1 MGEAFIIK
9 PSPMTTRREFLAIT
23 LATTLPVSSLFA
35 AKKSYSL
42 GYSAITWNGQDEQAI
57 QEISALGFKGI
68 QLRANSFVKYR
79 DNPAALKALLDSSGL
94 QLCMFSSGNVEIDAA
109 KVEASIA
116 QHVRHAAFVKALGGT
131 SIQLTNSLRKKGVK
145 PEEKDLIRLAEV
157 MNEIGAKT
165 KELCIQATYH
175 NHIDQCGETPEEVDL
190 LVNHMD
196 PTKIKL
202 LLDVAH
208 YFQGGGN
215 PAEAVLK
222 YRKVLQALHVKD
234 VRQTEPRYRFVEL
247 GQGKVNLEEVFANL
261 DKINFKGFAIVELDA
276 VPDAGKTPLS
286 CAETSKEFLKTNIQY
301 PFS

>member
-1 MGEAFIIK
+1 
-9 PSPMTTRREFLAIT
+9 MTTRREFLAIT

-68 QLRANSFVKYR
+68 QLRANSFAKYK
-79 DNPAALKALLDSSGL
+79 DNPSALKAILDSSGL
-94 QLCMFSSGNVEIDAA
+94 QLCMFSSGNVEIDPA

-116 QHVRHAAFVKALGGT
+116 QHIKHATFVKALGGT

-165 KELCIQATYH
+165 KEIGIQATYH
-175 NHIDQCGETPEEVDL
+175 NHMDQFGETPEEVEL

-222 YRKVLQALHVKD
+222 YRKVLHSLHVKD

-261 DKINFKGFAIVELDA
+261 DKINFKG
-276 VPDAGKTPLS
+276 
-286 CAETSKEFLKTNIQY
+286 
-301 PFS
+301 

>member
-1 MGEAFIIK
+1 
-9 PSPMTTRREFLAIT
+9 MTTRREFL
-23 LATTLPVSSLFA
+23 VKSSLFSA
-35 AKKSYSL
+35 ALALPFSIQAKKTYSL
-42 GYSAITWNGQDEQAI
+42 GYSSITWSGQDEQAI
-57 QEISALGFKGI
+57 KDIASLGFKGI
-68 QLRANSFVKYR
+68 QLRANTFAKYGE
-79 DNPAALKALLDSSGL
+79 NPAALKSLIDQAGLD
-94 QLCMFSSGNVEIDAA
+94 LCMFSSGSVEIDPA
-109 KVEASIA
+109 KVDASIA
-116 QHVRHAAFVKALGGT
+116 QHVKHAAFVKALGGT

-165 KELCIQATYH
+165 KEIGIQATYH
-175 NHIDQCGETPEEVDL
+175 NHMDQFGETPEEVEL

-196 PTKIKL
+196 PSKIKL

-222 YRKVLQALHVKD
+222 YKKVIHAMHVKD

-261 DKINFKGFAIVELDA
+261 DKIKFKGFAIVELDA

-286 CAETSKEFLKTNIQY
+286 CAETSKEFLKTRIQY

>member
-1 MGEAFIIK
+1 
-9 PSPMTTRREFLAIT
+9 MTTRREFL
-23 LATTLPVSSLFA
+23 VKSSLFSA
-35 AKKSYSL
+35 ALALPFSIQAKKTYSL
-42 GYSAITWNGQDEQAI
+42 GYSSITWSGQDEQAI
-57 QEISALGFKGI
+57 KDIASLGFKGI
-68 QLRANSFVKYR
+68 QLRANTFAKYGE
-79 DNPAALKALLDSSGL
+79 NPAALKSLIDQAGLD
-94 QLCMFSSGNVEIDAA
+94 LCMFSSGSVEIDPA
-109 KVEASIA
+109 KVDASIA
-116 QHVRHAAFVKALGGT
+116 QHVKHAKFVKALGGT

-165 KELCIQATYH
+165 KELGIQATYH
-175 NHIDQCGETPEEVDL
+175 NHMNQFGETPEEVEL

-196 PTKIKL
+196 PSKIKL

-222 YRKVLQALHVKD
+222 YKKVIHAMHVKD

-261 DKINFKGFAIVELDA
+261 DKIKFKGFAIVELDA

-286 CAETSKEFLKTNIQY
+286 CAEASKEFLKTRIQY

>member
-1 MGEAFIIK
+1 
-9 PSPMTTRREFLAIT
+9 MTTRREFLAIT
-23 LATTLPVSSLFA
+23 LATTLPISSLFT
-35 AKKSYSL
+35 AKKSYFL
-42 GYSAITWNGQDEQAI
+42 GYSAITWGGQDEQAV
-57 QEISALGFKGI
+57 QEIAALGFKGI
-68 QLRANSFVKYR
+68 QLRANTYAKYK
-79 DNPAALKALLDSSGL
+79 DNVAALKALLDQSGL
-94 QLCMFSSGNVEIDAA
+94 QLCMFSSGNVEIDPA

-116 QHVRHAAFVKALGGT
+116 QHVKHATFVKALGGT

-165 KELCIQATYH
+165 KEIGIQATYH
-175 NHIDQCGETPEEVDL
+175 NHMDQFGETPEEVEF

-196 PTKIKL
+196 STKIKL

-222 YRKVLQALHVKD
+222 YRKVIHAMHVKD

-286 CAETSKEFLKTNIQY
+286 CAETSKEFLKAKIQY

>member
-1 MGEAFIIK
+1 
-9 PSPMTTRREFLAIT
+9 MTSRREFLALT
-23 LATTLPVSSLFA
+23 LATTLPISSFFA
-35 AKKSYSL
+35 ANKSYSL
-42 GYSAITWNGQDEQAI
+42 GYSSITWSGQDEQAI
-57 QEISALGFKGI
+57 KDIASLGFKGI
-68 QLRANSFVKYR
+68 QLRANTFSKYGE
-79 DNPAALKALLDSSGL
+79 NPAALKALIDQSGL
-94 QLCMFSSGNVEIDAA
+94 QLCMFSSGNVEIDPA
-109 KVEASIA
+109 KVDASVA
-116 QHVRHAAFVKALGGT
+116 QHVKHANFVKALGGT

-165 KELCIQATYH
+165 KEIGIQATYH
-175 NHIDQCGETPEEVDL
+175 NHMDQFGETPEEVEL
-190 LVNHMD
+190 LVQHMD
-196 PTKIKL
+196 PSKIKL

-222 YRKVLQALHVKD
+222 YKKVLHSLHVKD

-261 DKINFKGFAIVELDA
+261 DKIKFKGFAIVELDA
-276 VPDAGKTPLS
+276 VPDAGKTPFS
-286 CAETSKEFLKTNIQY
+286 CAETSKEFLKTRIQY

>member
-1 MGEAFIIK
+1 
-9 PSPMTTRREFLAIT
+9 MTTRREFLVKSSLIS
-23 LATTLPVSSLFA
+23 LAATLPFSILA

-57 QEISALGFKGI
+57 KEISGLGFKGI
-68 QLRANSFVKYR
+68 QLRGNTYAKYK
-79 DNPAALKALLDSSGL
+79 DNAEALKLLIDQSGL
-94 QLCMFSSGNVEIDAA
+94 QLCMFSSGSVEIDPA

-116 QHVRHAAFVKALGGT
+116 QHVKHAAFVKALGGT
-131 SIQLTNSLRKKGVK
+131 SIQLTNSLRKKGEK

-165 KELCIQATYH
+165 KELGIQATYH
-175 NHIDQCGETPEEVDL
+175 NHMDQFGETPEEVDL
-190 LVNHMD
+190 LVSHMD

-222 YRKVLQALHVKD
+222 YQKVIHAMHVKD
-234 VRQTEPRYRFVEL
+234 VRQTEPHYRFVEL

-261 DKINFKGFAIVELDA
+261 DKIKFKGFAIVELDA

-286 CAETSKEFLKTNIQY
+286 CGETSKEFLKSKIKY

>member
-1 MGEAFIIK
+1 
-9 PSPMTTRREFLAIT
+9 MTSRREFLALT
-23 LATTLPVSSLFA
+23 LATTLPISSFFA
-35 AKKSYSL
+35 ANKSYSL
-42 GYSAITWNGQDEQAI
+42 GYSSITWSGQDEQAI
-57 QEISALGFKGI
+57 KDIASLGFKGI
-68 QLRANSFVKYR
+68 QLRANTFSKYGE
-79 DNPAALKALLDSSGL
+79 NPAALKALIDQSGL
-94 QLCMFSSGNVEIDAA
+94 KLCMFSSGNVEIDPA
-109 KVEASIA
+109 KVDASIA
-116 QHVRHAAFVKALGGT
+116 QHVKHANFVKALGGT

-165 KELCIQATYH
+165 KEIGIQATYH
-175 NHIDQCGETPEEVDL
+175 NHMDQFGETPEEVEL
-190 LVNHMD
+190 LVQHMD
-196 PTKIKL
+196 PSKIKL

-222 YRKVLQALHVKD
+222 YKKVLYSLHVKD

-261 DKINFKGFAIVELDA
+261 DKIKFKGFAIVELDA
-276 VPDAGKTPLS
+276 VPDAGKTPFS
-286 CAETSKEFLKTNIQY
+286 CAETSKEFLKTRIQY

>member
-1 MGEAFIIK
+1 
-9 PSPMTTRREFLAIT
+9 MTSRREFLSLT
-23 LATTLPVSSLFA
+23 LATTLPISSLFA
-35 AKKSYSL
+35 ANKSYSL
-42 GYSAITWNGQDEQAI
+42 GYSSITWSGQDEQAI
-57 QEISALGFKGI
+57 KDIASLGFKGI
-68 QLRANSFVKYR
+68 QLRANTFSKYGE
-79 DNPAALKALLDSSGL
+79 NPAALKALIDQSGL
-94 QLCMFSSGNVEIDAA
+94 QLCMFSSGNVEIDPA
-109 KVEASIA
+109 KVDASIA
-116 QHVRHAAFVKALGGT
+116 QHVKHANFVKALGGT

-165 KELCIQATYH
+165 KEIGIQATYH
-175 NHIDQCGETPEEVDL
+175 NHMDQFGETPEEVEL
-190 LVNHMD
+190 LVQHMD
-196 PTKIKL
+196 PSKIKL

-222 YRKVLQALHVKD
+222 YKKVLHSLHVKD

-261 DKINFKGFAIVELDA
+261 DKIKFKGFAIVELDA
-276 VPDAGKTPLS
+276 VPDAGKTPFS
-286 CAETSKEFLKTNIQY
+286 CAETSKEFLKTRIQY

>member
-1 MGEAFIIK
+1 
-9 PSPMTTRREFLAIT
+9 MTSRREFLALT
-23 LATTLPVSSLFA
+23 LATTLPISSFFA
-35 AKKSYSL
+35 ANKSYSL
-42 GYSAITWNGQDEQAI
+42 GYSSITWSGQDEQAI
-57 QEISALGFKGI
+57 KDIASLGFKGI
-68 QLRANSFVKYR
+68 QLRANTFSKYGE
-79 DNPAALKALLDSSGL
+79 NPAALKALIDQSGL
-94 QLCMFSSGNVEIDAA
+94 QLCMFSSGNVEIDPA
-109 KVEASIA
+109 KVDASIA
-116 QHVRHAAFVKALGGT
+116 QHVKHANFVKALGGT

-165 KELCIQATYH
+165 KEIGIQATYH
-175 NHIDQCGETPEEVDL
+175 NHMDQFGETPEEVEL
-190 LVNHMD
+190 LVQHMD
-196 PTKIKL
+196 PSKIKL

-222 YRKVLQALHVKD
+222 YKKVLHSLHVKD

-261 DKINFKGFAIVELDA
+261 DKIKFKGFAIVELDA
-276 VPDAGKTPLS
+276 VPDAGKTPFS
-286 CAETSKEFLKTNIQY
+286 CAETSKEFLKTRIQY

>member
-1 MGEAFIIK
+1 
-9 PSPMTTRREFLAIT
+9 MTSRREFLALT
-23 LATTLPVSSLFA
+23 LATTLPISSLFA
-35 AKKSYSL
+35 ANKSYSL
-42 GYSAITWNGQDEQAI
+42 GYSSITWSGQDEQAI
-57 QEISALGFKGI
+57 KDIASLGFKGI
-68 QLRANSFVKYR
+68 QLRANTFSKYGE
-79 DNPAALKALLDSSGL
+79 NPAALKALIDQSGL
-94 QLCMFSSGNVEIDAA
+94 QLCMFSSGNVEIDPA
-109 KVEASIA
+109 KVDASIA
-116 QHVRHAAFVKALGGT
+116 QHVKHANFVKALGGT

-165 KELCIQATYH
+165 KEIGIQATYH
-175 NHIDQCGETPEEVDL
+175 NHMDQFGETPEEVEL
-190 LVNHMD
+190 LVQHMD
-196 PTKIKL
+196 PSKIKL

-222 YRKVLQALHVKD
+222 YKMVLYSLHVKD

-261 DKINFKGFAIVELDA
+261 DKIKFKGFAIVELDA
-276 VPDAGKTPLS
+276 VPDAGKTPFS
-286 CAETSKEFLKTNIQY
+286 CAETSKEFLKTRIQY

>member
-1 MGEAFIIK
+1 
-9 PSPMTTRREFLAIT
+9 MTSRREFLALT
-23 LATTLPVSSLFA
+23 LATTLPISSLFA
-35 AKKSYSL
+35 ANKSYSL
-42 GYSAITWNGQDEQAI
+42 GYSSITWSGQDEQAI
-57 QEISALGFKGI
+57 KDIASLGFKGI
-68 QLRANSFVKYR
+68 QLRANTFSKYGE
-79 DNPAALKALLDSSGL
+79 NPAALKALIDQSGL
-94 QLCMFSSGNVEIDAA
+94 QLCMFSSGNVEIDPA
-109 KVEASIA
+109 KVDASIA
-116 QHVRHAAFVKALGGT
+116 QHVKHANFVKALGGT

-165 KELCIQATYH
+165 KEIGIQATYH
-175 NHIDQCGETPEEVDL
+175 NHMDQFGETPEEVEL
-190 LVNHMD
+190 LVQHMD
-196 PTKIKL
+196 PSKIKL

-222 YRKVLQALHVKD
+222 YKKVLHALHVKD

-261 DKINFKGFAIVELDA
+261 DKIKFKGFAIVELDA
-276 VPDAGKTPLS
+276 VPDAGKTPFS
-286 CAETSKEFLKTNIQY
+286 CAETSKEFLKTRIQY

>member
-1 MGEAFIIK
+1 
-9 PSPMTTRREFLAIT
+9 MTTRREFLAIT
-23 LATTLPVSSLFA
+23 LATTLPISSLFA
-35 AKKSYSL
+35 ANKSYSL
-42 GYSAITWNGQDEQAI
+42 GYSSITWSGQDELAI
-57 QEISALGFKGI
+57 KEISSLGFKGI
-68 QLRANSFVKYR
+68 QLRANTFAKYGE
-79 DNPAALKALLDSSGL
+79 NPAALKALIDQAGL
-94 QLCMFSSGNVEIDAA
+94 QLCMFSSGNVEIDPA
-109 KVEASIA
+109 KVDASIA
-116 QHVRHAAFVKALGGT
+116 QHVKHANFVKALGGT

-165 KELCIQATYH
+165 KEIGIQATYH
-175 NHIDQCGETPEEVDL
+175 NHMEQFGETPEEVEL
-190 LVNHMD
+190 LVKHMD
-196 PTKIKL
+196 PSKIRL

-222 YRKVLQALHVKD
+222 YRKVLHSLHVKD

-261 DKINFKGFAIVELDA
+261 DKIKFKGFAIVELDA

-286 CAETSKEFLKTNIQY
+286 CAETSKEFLKGKIHY

>member
-1 MGEAFIIK
+1 
-9 PSPMTTRREFLAIT
+9 MTTRREFLAIT
-23 LATTLPVSSLFA
+23 LATTLPISSLFA
-35 AKKSYSL
+35 ANKSYSL
-42 GYSAITWNGQDEQAI
+42 GYSSITWSGQDELAI
-57 QEISALGFKGI
+57 KEISSLGFKGI
-68 QLRANSFVKYR
+68 QLRANTFAKYGE
-79 DNPAALKALLDSSGL
+79 NPAALKALIDQAGL
-94 QLCMFSSGNVEIDAA
+94 QLCMFSSGNVEIDPA

-116 QHVRHAAFVKALGGT
+116 QHVKHANFVKALGGT

-165 KELCIQATYH
+165 KEIGIQATYH
-175 NHIDQCGETPEEVDL
+175 NHMDQFGETPEEVEL
-190 LVNHMD
+190 LVNYMD
-196 PTKIKL
+196 PSKIRL

-215 PAEAVLK
+215 PAEAVFK
-222 YRKVLQALHVKD
+222 YRKVLHSLHVKD

-261 DKINFKGFAIVELDA
+261 DKIKFKGFAIVELDA

-286 CAETSKEFLKTNIQY
+286 CAETSKEFLKGKIHY

>member
-1 MGEAFIIK
+1 
-9 PSPMTTRREFLAIT
+9 MTSRREFLALT
-23 LATTLPVSSLFA
+23 LATTLPISSLFA
-35 AKKSYSL
+35 ANKSYSL
-42 GYSAITWNGQDEQAI
+42 GYSSITWSGQDEQAI
-57 QEISALGFKGI
+57 KDIASLGFKGI
-68 QLRANSFVKYR
+68 QLRANTFSKYGE
-79 DNPAALKALLDSSGL
+79 NPAALKALIDQSGL
-94 QLCMFSSGNVEIDAA
+94 QLCMFSSGNVEIDPAN
-109 KVEASIA
+109 VEASIA
-116 QHVRHAAFVKALGGT
+116 QHVKHASFVKALGGT

-165 KELCIQATYH
+165 KEIGIQATYH
-175 NHIDQCGETPEEVDL
+175 NHMDQFGETPEEVEL
-190 LVNHMD
+190 LINHMD
-196 PTKIKL
+196 SSKIKL

-222 YRKVLQALHVKD
+222 YKKVLHSLHVKD

-261 DKINFKGFAIVELDA
+261 DKIKFKGFAIVELDA

-286 CAETSKEFLKTNIQY
+286 CAQTSKEFLKDKIQY

>member
-1 MGEAFIIK
+1 
-9 PSPMTTRREFLAIT
+9 MTTRREFLAIT
-23 LATTLPVSSLFA
+23 LATTLPISSLFVA
-35 AKKSYSL
+35 NKSYSL
-42 GYSAITWNGQDEQAI
+42 GYSSITWSGQDELAI
-57 QEISALGFKGI
+57 KEISSLGFKGI
-68 QLRANSFVKYR
+68 QLRANTFAKYGE
-79 DNPAALKALLDSSGL
+79 NPAALKALIDQAGL
-94 QLCMFSSGNVEIDAA
+94 QLCMFSSGNVEIDPA

-116 QHVRHAAFVKALGGT
+116 QHVKHATFVKALGGT

-165 KELCIQATYH
+165 KEIGIQATYH
-175 NHIDQCGETPEEVDL
+175 NHMDQFGETPEEVEL

-196 PTKIKL
+196 SSKIKL

-222 YRKVLQALHVKD
+222 YKKVLHSLHVKD

-261 DKINFKGFAIVELDA
+261 DKIKFKGFAIVELDA

-286 CAETSKEFLKTNIQY
+286 CAQTSKEFLKDKIQY

>member
-1 MGEAFIIK
+1 
-9 PSPMTTRREFLAIT
+9 MTSRREFLALT
-23 LATTLPVSSLFA
+23 LATTLPISSLFA
-35 AKKSYSL
+35 ANKSYSL
-42 GYSAITWNGQDEQAI
+42 GYSSITWSGQDEQAI
-57 QEISALGFKGI
+57 KDIASLGFKGI
-68 QLRANSFVKYR
+68 QLRANTFSKYGE
-79 DNPAALKALLDSSGL
+79 NPAALKALIDQSGL
-94 QLCMFSSGNVEIDAA
+94 QLCMFSSGNVEIDPA
-109 KVEASIA
+109 KVDASIA
-116 QHVRHAAFVKALGGT
+116 QHVKHANFVKALGGT

-165 KELCIQATYH
+165 KEIGIQATYH
-175 NHIDQCGETPEEVDL
+175 NHMDQFGETPEEVEL
-190 LVNHMD
+190 LVQHMD
-196 PTKIKL
+196 PSKIKL

-222 YRKVLQALHVKD
+222 YKKVLHSLHVKD

-261 DKINFKGFAIVELDA
+261 DKIKFKGFAIVELDA
-276 VPDAGKTPLS
+276 VPDAGKTPFS
-286 CAETSKEFLKTNIQY
+286 CAETSKEFLKTRIQY

>member
-1 MGEAFIIK
+1 
-9 PSPMTTRREFLAIT
+9 MTTRREFLAIS
-23 LATTLPVSSLFA
+23 LATTLPISSLFA
-35 AKKSYSL
+35 ANKSYSL
-42 GYSAITWNGQDEQAI
+42 GYSSITWSGQDEQAI
-57 QEISALGFKGI
+57 KEISSLGFKGI
-68 QLRANSFVKYR
+68 QLRANTFAKYGE
-79 DNPAALKALLDSSGL
+79 NPAALKALIDQAGL
-94 QLCMFSSGNVEIDAA
+94 QLCMFSSGNVEIDPA
-109 KVEASIA
+109 KVDASIA
-116 QHVRHAAFVKALGGT
+116 QHVKHANFVKALGGT

-145 PEEKDLIRLAEV
+145 PEEKDLIRLADV

-165 KELCIQATYH
+165 KEIGIQSTYH
-175 NHIDQCGETPEEVDL
+175 NHMDQFGETPEEVEL

-196 PTKIKL
+196 PSKIRL

-215 PAEAVLK
+215 PAEAVVK
-222 YRKVLQALHVKD
+222 FRKVLHSLHVKD

-261 DKINFKGFAIVELDA
+261 DKIKFKGFAIVELDA

-286 CAETSKEFLKTNIQY
+286 CAETSKEFLKSKIQY

>member
-1 MGEAFIIK
+1 
-9 PSPMTTRREFLAIT
+9 MTTRREFL
-23 LATTLPVSSLFA
+23 VKSSLFSA
-35 AKKSYSL
+35 ALTLPFSFHAKKTYSL
-42 GYSAITWNGQDEQAI
+42 GYSSITWSGQDEQAI
-57 QEISALGFKGI
+57 KDIASLGFKGI
-68 QLRANSFVKYR
+68 QLRANTFAKYGE
-79 DNPAALKALLDSSGL
+79 NPAALKALIDQAGL
-94 QLCMFSSGNVEIDAA
+94 QLCMFSSGNVEIDPT
-109 KVEASIA
+109 KVDASIA
-116 QHVRHAAFVKALGGT
+116 QHVKHATFVKALGGT

-165 KELCIQATYH
+165 KEIGIQATYH
-175 NHIDQCGETPEEVDL
+175 NHMDQFGETPEEVEL
-190 LVNHMD
+190 LVQHMD
-196 PTKIKL
+196 ASKIKL

-222 YRKVLQALHVKD
+222 YRQVLHSLHVKD

-261 DKINFKGFAIVELDA
+261 DKIKFKGFAIVELDA

-286 CAETSKEFLKTNIQY
+286 CAETSKVFLKDKIQY

>member
-1 MGEAFIIK
+1 
-9 PSPMTTRREFLAIT
+9 MTTRREFLAIT
-23 LATTLPVSSLFA
+23 LATTLPISSLFVA
-35 AKKSYSL
+35 NKSYSL
-42 GYSAITWNGQDEQAI
+42 GYSSITWSGQDELAI
-57 QEISALGFKGI
+57 KEISSLGFKGI
-68 QLRANSFVKYR
+68 QLRANTFAKYGE
-79 DNPAALKALLDSSGL
+79 NPAALKALIDQAGL
-94 QLCMFSSGNVEIDAA
+94 QLCMFSSGNVEIDPA
-109 KVEASIA
+109 KVDASIA
-116 QHVRHAAFVKALGGT
+116 QHVKHANFVKALGGT

-157 MNEIGAKT
+157 MNELGAKT
-165 KELCIQATYH
+165 KEIGIQSTYH
-175 NHIDQCGETPEEVDL
+175 NHMDQFGETPEEVEL

-196 PTKIKL
+196 PSKIRL

-222 YRKVLQALHVKD
+222 YRKVLHSLHVKD

-261 DKINFKGFAIVELDA
+261 DKIKFKGFAIVELDA

-286 CAETSKEFLKTNIQY
+286 CAETSKEFLKGKIHY

>member
-1 MGEAFIIK
+1 
-9 PSPMTTRREFLAIT
+9 MTSRREFLALT
-23 LATTLPVSSLFA
+23 LATTLPISSLFA
-35 AKKSYSL
+35 ANKSYSI
-42 GYSAITWNGQDEQAI
+42 GYSSITWSGQDEQAI
-57 QEISALGFKGI
+57 KDIASLGFKGI
-68 QLRANSFVKYR
+68 QLRANTFSKYGE
-79 DNPAALKALLDSSGL
+79 NPAALKALIDQSGL
-94 QLCMFSSGNVEIDAA
+94 QLCMFSSGNVEIDPA
-109 KVEASIA
+109 KVDASIA
-116 QHVRHAAFVKALGGT
+116 QHVKHANFVKALGGT

-165 KELCIQATYH
+165 KEIGIQATYH
-175 NHIDQCGETPEEVDL
+175 NHMDQFGETPEEVEF
-190 LVNHMD
+190 LVQHMD
-196 PTKIKL
+196 PSKIKL

-222 YRKVLQALHVKD
+222 YKKVLHSLHVKD

-261 DKINFKGFAIVELDA
+261 DKIKFKGFAIVELDA
-276 VPDAGKTPLS
+276 VPDAGKTPFS
-286 CAETSKEFLKTNIQY
+286 CAETSKEFLKTRIQY

>member
-1 MGEAFIIK
+1 
-9 PSPMTTRREFLAIT
+9 MTTRREFL
-23 LATTLPVSSLFA
+23 VKSSLFSA
-35 AKKSYSL
+35 ALALPFSIQAKKIYSL
-42 GYSAITWNGQDEQAI
+42 GYSSITWSGQDEQAI
-57 QEISALGFKGI
+57 KDIASLGFKGI
-68 QLRANSFVKYR
+68 QLRANTFAKYGE
-79 DNPAALKALLDSSGL
+79 NPAALKSLIDQAGLD
-94 QLCMFSSGNVEIDAA
+94 LCMFSSGSVEIDPA
-109 KVEASIA
+109 KVDASIA
-116 QHVRHAAFVKALGGT
+116 QHVKHAAFVKALGGT

-165 KELCIQATYH
+165 KEIGIQATYH
-175 NHIDQCGETPEEVDL
+175 NHMDQFGETPEEVEL

-196 PTKIKL
+196 PSKIKL

-222 YRKVLQALHVKD
+222 YKKVIHAMHVKD

-261 DKINFKGFAIVELDA
+261 DKIKFKGFAIVELDA
-276 VPDAGKTPLS
+276 GPDAGKTPLS
-286 CAETSKEFLKTNIQY
+286 CAETSKEFLKTRIQY

>member
-1 MGEAFIIK
+1 
-9 PSPMTTRREFLAIT
+9 MTSRREFLALT
-23 LATTLPVSSLFA
+23 LATTLPISSLFA
-35 AKKSYSL
+35 ANKSYSL
-42 GYSAITWNGQDEQAI
+42 GYSSITWSGQDEQAI
-57 QEISALGFKGI
+57 KDIASLGFKGI
-68 QLRANSFVKYR
+68 QLRANTFSKYGE
-79 DNPAALKALLDSSGL
+79 NPAALKALIDQSGL
-94 QLCMFSSGNVEIDAA
+94 QLCMFSSGNVEIDPA
-109 KVEASIA
+109 KVDASIA
-116 QHVRHAAFVKALGGT
+116 QHVKHANFVKALGGT

-165 KELCIQATYH
+165 KEIGIQATYH
-175 NHIDQCGETPEEVDL
+175 NHMDQFGETPEEVEL
-190 LVNHMD
+190 LVQHMD
-196 PTKIKL
+196 PSKIKL

-222 YRKVLQALHVKD
+222 YKKVLHALHVKD

-261 DKINFKGFAIVELDA
+261 DKIKFKGFAIVELDA
-276 VPDAGKTPLS
+276 VPDAGKTPYS
-286 CAETSKEFLKTNIQY
+286 CAETSKEFLKTRIQY

>member
-1 MGEAFIIK
+1 
-9 PSPMTTRREFLAIT
+9 MTTRREFLAIT
-23 LATTLPVSSLFA
+23 LATTLPISSLFA
-35 AKKSYSL
+35 AKKNYSL
-42 GYSAITWNGQDEQAI
+42 GYSAITWGGQDEQAI
-57 QEISALGFKGI
+57 QEIAALGFKGI
-68 QLRANSFVKYR
+68 QLRANTYAKYK
-79 DNPAALKALLDSSGL
+79 DNPAALKALLDQSGL
-94 QLCMFSSGNVEIDAA
+94 QLCMFSSGNVEIDPA

-116 QHVRHAAFVKALGGT
+116 QHVKHATFVKALGGT
-131 SIQLTNSLRKKGVK
+131 SIQLTNSLRKKGEK
-145 PEEKDLIRLAEV
+145 PDEKDLIRLAEV

-165 KELCIQATYH
+165 KEIGIQATYH
-175 NHIDQCGETPEEVDL
+175 NHMDQFGETPEEVEL
-190 LVNHMD
+190 LVNQMD

-222 YRKVLQALHVKD
+222 YKKVLHSLHVKD

-247 GQGKVNLEEVFANL
+247 GQGKVNLVEVFANL
-261 DKINFKGFAIVELDA
+261 EKINFKGFAIVELDA

-286 CAETSKEFLKTNIQY
+286 CGETSKEFLKAKIQY

>member
-1 MGEAFIIK
+1 
-9 PSPMTTRREFLAIT
+9 MTSRREFLALT
-23 LATTLPVSSLFA
+23 LATTLPISSLFA
-35 AKKSYSL
+35 ANKSYSL
-42 GYSAITWNGQDEQAI
+42 GYSSITWSGQDEQAI
-57 QEISALGFKGI
+57 KDIASLGFKGI
-68 QLRANSFVKYR
+68 QLRANTFSKYGE
-79 DNPAALKALLDSSGL
+79 NPAALKALIDQSGL
-94 QLCMFSSGNVEIDAA
+94 QLCMFSSGNVEIDPA
-109 KVEASIA
+109 KVDASIA
-116 QHVRHAAFVKALGGT
+116 QHLKHANFVKALGGT

-165 KELCIQATYH
+165 KEIGIQATYH
-175 NHIDQCGETPEEVDL
+175 NHMDQFGETPEEVEL
-190 LVNHMD
+190 LVQHMD
-196 PTKIKL
+196 PSKIKL

-222 YRKVLQALHVKD
+222 YKKVLHSLHIKD

-261 DKINFKGFAIVELDA
+261 DKIKFKGFAIVELDA
-276 VPDAGKTPLS
+276 VPDAGKTPFS
-286 CAETSKEFLKTNIQY
+286 CAETSKEFLKTRIQY

>member
-1 MGEAFIIK
+1 
-9 PSPMTTRREFLAIT
+9 
-23 LATTLPVSSLFA
+23 
-35 AKKSYSL
+35 
-42 GYSAITWNGQDEQAI
+42 
-57 QEISALGFKGI
+57 
-68 QLRANSFVKYR
+68 LRANTFAKYK
-79 DNPAALKALLDSSGL
+79 DNTADLKALLDQSGL
-94 QLCMFSSGNVEIDAA
+94 QLCMFSSGNVEIDLA

-116 QHVRHAAFVKALGGT
+116 QHVKHATFVKALGGT

-165 KELCIQATYH
+165 KEIGIQATYH
-175 NHIDQCGETPEEVDL
+175 NHMDQFGETPEEVDL
-190 LVNHMD
+190 LVTHMD
-196 PTKIKL
+196 SSKIKL

-222 YRKVLQALHVKD
+222 YRKVLHSFHMKD

-261 DKINFKGFAIVELDA
+261 DKIKFKGFAIVELDA

-286 CAETSKEFLKTNIQY
+286 CAETSKEFLKTKIQY

>member
-1 MGEAFIIK
+1 
-9 PSPMTTRREFLAIT
+9 MTSRREFLALT
-23 LATTLPVSSLFA
+23 LATTLPISSLFA
-35 AKKSYSL
+35 ANKSYSL
-42 GYSAITWNGQDEQAI
+42 GYSSITWSGQDEQAI
-57 QEISALGFKGI
+57 KDIASLGFKGI
-68 QLRANSFVKYR
+68 QLRANTFSKYGE
-79 DNPAALKALLDSSGL
+79 NPAALKALIDQSGL
-94 QLCMFSSGNVEIDAA
+94 QLCMFSSGNVEIDPA
-109 KVEASIA
+109 KVDASIA
-116 QHVRHAAFVKALGGT
+116 QHVKHANFVKALGGT

-165 KELCIQATYH
+165 KGIGIQATYH
-175 NHIDQCGETPEEVDL
+175 NHMDQFGETPEEVEL
-190 LVNHMD
+190 LVQHMD
-196 PTKIKL
+196 PSKIKL

-222 YRKVLQALHVKD
+222 YKKVLHALHVKD

-261 DKINFKGFAIVELDA
+261 DKIKFKGFAIVELDA
-276 VPDAGKTPLS
+276 VPDAGKTPFS
-286 CAETSKEFLKTNIQY
+286 CAETSKEFLKTRIQY

>member
-1 MGEAFIIK
+1 
-9 PSPMTTRREFLAIT
+9 MTTRREFLAIT
-23 LATTLPVSSLFA
+23 LATTLPISSLFA
-35 AKKSYSL
+35 ANKSYSL
-42 GYSAITWNGQDEQAI
+42 GYSSITWSGQDELAI
-57 QEISALGFKGI
+57 KEISSLGFKGI
-68 QLRANSFVKYR
+68 QLRANTFAKYGE
-79 DNPAALKALLDSSGL
+79 NPAALKALIDQAGL
-94 QLCMFSSGNVEIDAA
+94 QLCMFSSGNVEIDPA

-116 QHVRHAAFVKALGGT
+116 QHVKHANFVKALGGT

-165 KELCIQATYH
+165 KEIGIQATYH
-175 NHIDQCGETPEEVDL
+175 NHMDQFGETPEEVEL
-190 LVNHMD
+190 LVNYMD
-196 PTKIKL
+196 PSKIRL

-215 PAEAVLK
+215 PAEAVFK
-222 YRKVLQALHVKD
+222 YRKVLHSLHVKD

-261 DKINFKGFAIVELDA
+261 DKIKFKGFTIVELDA

-286 CAETSKEFLKTNIQY
+286 CAETSKEFLKGKIHY

>member
-1 MGEAFIIK
+1 
-9 PSPMTTRREFLAIT
+9 MTTRREFLAIT
-23 LATTLPVSSLFA
+23 LATTLPISSLFA
-35 AKKSYSL
+35 ANKSYSL
-42 GYSAITWNGQDEQAI
+42 GYSSITWSGQDELAI
-57 QEISALGFKGI
+57 KEISSLGFKGI
-68 QLRANSFVKYR
+68 QLRANTFAKYGE
-79 DNPAALKALLDSSGL
+79 NPAALKALIDQAGL
-94 QLCMFSSGNVEIDAA
+94 QLCMFSSGNVEIDPA
-109 KVEASIA
+109 KVDTSIA
-116 QHVRHAAFVKALGGT
+116 QHVKHANFVKTLGGT

-165 KELCIQATYH
+165 KEIGIQATYH
-175 NHIDQCGETPEEVDL
+175 NHMDQFGETPEEVEL
-190 LVNHMD
+190 LINYMD
-196 PTKIKL
+196 PSKIRL

-222 YRKVLQALHVKD
+222 YRKVLHSLHVKD

-261 DKINFKGFAIVELDA
+261 DKIKFKGFAIVELDA

-286 CAETSKEFLKTNIQY
+286 CAETSKEFLKGKIHY